1 MRLFRHFTLQTINNF
16 CKKTTMALIEIL
28 KSLFKKNQVF
38 SYTSRLNKTK
48 IIGINPFILIVFI
61 FFLTLTFFTISNVV
75 SNKNVQN
82 KNNVEDI
89 TRSNEFSNLT
99 NFFISK
105 INSPYKEIKYVIKNN
120 DSIEKILKKIDVRN
134 EDIKIISTKLKQ
146 KKLSNIYAGRELNIV
161 LKKLP
166 NESHTVVNLIFPISN
181 TSSIEVRKS
190 NDEFIIKENILRL
203 NKREVVVK
211 AVINN
216 NLYSSAVKKGIEPNI
231 IVEFARIFGFE
242 VDFQR
247 DIRKG
252 DWFEIFYEK
261 FEDDNNKVRDTGKII
276 YASMYVNGEEINLY
290 NFKFKNENEEY
301 FDIKG
306 KSITKSL
313 MKTPINGARLSS
325 SFGMRK
331 HPILG
336 YNKMHRG
343 TDFAAPSGTPIMA
356 SGSGTVT
363 RARWCGGGGN
373 CVKIKHNSTY
383 ETIYAHMK
391 AFAKGIKEG
400 KKVKQGQI
408 IGYVG
413 STGMSTGPHLNY
425 EVVLNG
431 KKVNYQKLKL
441 PSGKILK
448 GEARKEFEIERIK
461 IDVRLSE
468 KR

>member
-1 MRLFRHFTLQTINNF
+1 MEIFNSILKKGPHLIVIDKLKKFKILSLNPLLIFSSIVLISIIFFTLTNLN
-16 CKKTTMALIEIL
+16 T
-28 KSLFKKNQVF
+28 KKNIEN
-38 SYTSRLNKTK
+38 RNNLK
-48 IIGINPFILIVFI
+48 IIKNSKEFNSFTNLFIN
-61 FFLTLTFFTISNVV
+61 
-75 SNKNVQN
+75 
-82 KNNVEDI
+82 
-89 TRSNEFSNLT
+89 
-99 NFFISK
+99 K
-105 INSPYKEIKYVIKNN
+105 IQSPYKEIKYTIQNN
-120 DSIEKILKKIDVRN
+120 DTIEKILKKFDVKSN
-134 EDIKIISTKLKQ
+134 EINTISTKLKR
-146 KKLSNIYAGRELNIV
+146 KKLSNIYSGRELSLVIKRSANSANT
-161 LKKLP
+161 L
-166 NESHTVVNLIFPISN
+166 VNLLYPVNN
-181 TSSIEVRKS
+181 TSSIEVRKYK
-190 NDEFIIKENILRL
+190 DDFIIKENILKL
-203 NKREVVVK
+203 YKKEVVIK
-211 AVINN
+211 NEIKN
-216 NLYSSAVKKGIEPNI
+216 NLYNSAIQSKIEPNI

-261 FEDDNNKVRDTGKII
+261 FVDENNKVRDTGKII
-276 YASMYVNGEEINLY
+276 YASMFVNGEEINLY
-290 NFKFKNENEEY
+290 NFKYKNIEDY
-301 FDIKG
+301 YDIKG

-400 KKVKQGQI
+400 RKVKQGQI

-413 STGMSTGPHLNY
+413 STGMSTGPHLHY
-425 EVVLNG
+425 EVVVNG
-431 KKVNYQKLKL
+431 KKVNSQKLKL

-448 GEARKEFEIERIK
+448 GKERELFELERIK
-461 IDVRLSE
+461 LI
-468 KR
+468 